1 MKLRLVIPVLAAMVL
16 AGALPA
22 SACDQAGKGKTSATS
37 AGAGMGSCSHMSRS
51 TAWTGAWLQR
61 SQSGELTVAAVAQ
74 GSPAARSGLRNG
86 DVVVAVNGRETSAVC
101 SAHSCPAGSVCAI
114 GNSFTYTVQR
124 GHATKLVKVRLEKMP
139 AEATT
144 RFATREASFDAA
156 LAAMVIPAV
165 D

>member
-1 MKLRLVIPVLAAMVL
+1 M
-16 AGALPA
+16 
-22 SACDQAGKGKTSATS
+22 
-37 AGAGMGSCSHMSRS
+37 SHA

-61 SQSGELTVAAVAQ
+61 SASGELTVAAVAE
-74 GSPAARSGLRNG
+74 GSPAARSGLRHG
-86 DVVVAVNGRETSAVC
+86 DVVVAVNGHETNAVC
-101 SAHSCPAGSVCAI
+101 SVHSCPAGSVCAI

-124 GHATKLVKVRLEKMP
+124 GRSTRTVKVRLEKMP

-144 RFATREASFDAA
+144 RFAAKEANYEPT